1 MHKEIGQVLYLN
13 KSNGDY
19 IPFYLEIQK
28 NDCNGILPILNDA
41 D

>member
-1 MHKEIGQVLYLN
+1 MDKEIGQALYLN

-28 NDCNGILPILNDA
+28 NDCDEILSAVNND